1 MFKNP
6 SFLFDII
13 CTAAW
18 IILVVR
24 YARKGFLSSIVQLVG
39 NLFSLL
45 GAKELSAACAGWV
58 FEHMLAGGFRTQIAA
73 NIAAGGA
80 VDLSGIAEK
89 YAGFLPAS
97 FRASIV
103 AACERSIGAVLADN
117 AVVLADSIVENVLQ
131 PLLTPVITLVLFFLF
146 YALLRLLV
154 SMLVTV
160 LGLVN
165 KLPVIGTVNRG
176 LGWLVGG
183 ATALLDIYL
192 VLCILWGHHRHHRR
206 QPECAQRYG
215 DEQQSL
221 LQNLQSLQPFPVKG
235 FLHKGGTMVCIRC
248 QKRPAII
255 FIQRM
260 DNGQM
265 KQEGYCLHC
274 ARELHIKPVE
284 DLMKQFGMSDEDM
297 DNMEN
302 RMESMMDE
310 MGDANPSPS

>member
-103 AACERSIGAVLADN
+103 QPASAPLA
-117 AVVLADSIVENVLQ
+117 LCWPITRCCWPI
-131 PLLTPVITLVLFFLF
+131 PLWKTCCS
-146 YALLRLLV
+146 RC
-154 SMLVTV
+154 S
-160 LGLVN
+160 
-165 KLPVIGTVNRG
+165 
-176 LGWLVGG
+176 
-183 ATALLDIYL
+183 
-192 VLCILWGHHRHHRR
+192 HR
-206 QPECAQRYG
+206 
-215 DEQQSL
+215 
-221 LQNLQSLQPFPVKG
+221 
-235 FLHKGGTMVCIRC
+235 
-248 QKRPAII
+248 
-255 FIQRM
+255 
-260 DNGQM
+260 
-265 KQEGYCLHC
+265 
-274 ARELHIKPVE
+274 
-284 DLMKQFGMSDEDM
+284 
-297 DNMEN
+297 
-302 RMESMMDE
+302 
-310 MGDANPSPS
+310 